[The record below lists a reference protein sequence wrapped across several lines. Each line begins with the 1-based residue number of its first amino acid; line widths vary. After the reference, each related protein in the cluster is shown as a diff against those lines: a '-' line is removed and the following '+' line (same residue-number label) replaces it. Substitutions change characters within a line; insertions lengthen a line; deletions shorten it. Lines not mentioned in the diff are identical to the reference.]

1 MITLSPGHA
10 GEFRTALGRRGFPC
24 LSSTLDSPLSVAKIY
39 NNFEEMSSAFV
50 NFYVF
55 HKGKPIASGEIH
67 KVKSLRSGFFL
78 VLSGLFWYDKHVEF

>member
-1 MITLSPGHA
+1 
-10 GEFRTALGRRGFPC
+10 
-24 LSSTLDSPLSVAKIY
+24 
-39 NNFEEMSSAFV
+39 MSSAFV